1 MDFLGNFKLGN
12 FKLGVFKRGG
22 FRFGRCIALFSFTAL
37 MMIPVPAL
45 AHAGHDMRP
54 IGGPFSSDAAD
65 WTVWTLDGPLSPG
78 ENRVIV
84 QVDPPSDT
92 IVPWVEETQ
101 GQDQELAPW
110 EGHDGFWLGTV
121 IVPSDGI
128 ELVSISLR
136 DGFDIVA
143 TEQVALEAFQ
153 MPLAA
158 KVLLVLL
165 LIQAVAFVGWLAR
178 RIRRTWFGAS
188 GDRPAPEERELE
200 WSA

>member
-1 MDFLGNFKLGN
+1 MHLLGRFEL
-12 FKLGVFKRGG
+12 GG
-22 FRFGRCIALFSFTAL
+22 FKCFGRCIALSYFVAL
-37 MMIPVPAL
+37 VMIPVAAF
-45 AHAGHDMRP
+45 AHDGHDMRP
-54 IGGPFSSDAAD
+54 IGGPFSSDATD

-84 QVDPPSDT
+84 QVDLVNDT
-92 IVPWVEETQ
+92 IVPWVEQ
-101 GQDQELAPW
+101 SQSQDQELVPW
-110 EGHDGFWLGTV
+110 EGHVGFWLGTV
-121 IVPSDGI
+121 FVPGDGI

-136 DGFDIVA
+136 DGYEVVA
-143 TEQVALEAFQ
+143 SEQIALEAFQ

-165 LIQAVAFVGWLAR
+165 LVQAVAFVGWLAR